1 MTIAITC
8 GKCGNTFKG
17 YEAWAAH
24 PCEQRPDREPS
35 ESTADKAT
43 DAQSGTAAAKEGP

>member
-1 MTIAITC
+1 MIEITC

-24 PCEQRPDREPS
+24 PCEQRADREPS
-35 ESTADKAT
+35 ESTADKT
-43 DAQSGTAAAKEGP
+43 DTQSGTAAAKEGP